1 MMLVV
6 ILKGIH
12 AMNKKGM
19 TLMEVIIS
27 IAMLSVAL
35 VFMYGLMVNLQ
46 HKKNVSDAYAD
57 NLIKIADIE
66 TQIQK
71 EFFDFISFGQVV
83 FSEAE
88 IKAKED
94 SLSISINK
102 NTKTVGFSPNEIIIK
117 DGNESIIKKWTLNNN
132 ASSISYF
139 TAEEYKDKKLFYQ
152 YKIYFKDAEEKIID
166 FISIP
171 IYFQC
176 DNITIN

>member
-1 MMLVV
+1 
-6 ILKGIH
+6 
-12 AMNKKGM
+12 MNKKGM

-83 FSEAE
+83 FSEANIE
-88 IKAKED
+88 AKNDSNAKNE

-102 NTKTVGFSPNEIIIK
+102 NGKVQNKTVYFYPNEIIIK
-117 DGNESIIKKWTLNNN
+117 EKNESIIKKWTLNNN
-132 ASSISYF
+132 AISIEKSIVEKIYG
-139 TAEEYKDKKLFYQ
+139 KKLFYQ
-152 YKIYFKDAEEKIID
+152 YKIYFKDAEENIID

-176 DNITIN
+176 DNITIS

>member
-1 MMLVV
+1 
-6 ILKGIH
+6 
-12 AMNKKGM
+12 MNKKGM

-102 NTKTVGFSPNEIIIK
+102 NINKNGEVQTKTVGFSPNEIIIK

-176 DNITIN
+176 DNITIS

>member
-1 MMLVV
+1 
-6 ILKGIH
+6 
-12 AMNKKGM
+12 MNKKGM

-27 IAMLSVAL
+27 VAMLSVAL

-83 FSEAE
+83 FSEVNIE
-88 IKAKED
+88 EKND

-102 NTKTVGFSPNEIIIK
+102 NGEFQTKTVDFSPNEIIIK
-117 DGNESIIKKWTLNNN
+117 EKNGSIIKKWTLNNN
-132 ASSISYF
+132 ASSIENSIEKY
-139 TAEEYKDKKLFYQ
+139 TDGKKLFYQ

-176 DNITIN
+176 DKLL